1 MLFNNMYTLEW
12 FSKNLCLDKNP
23 SLLFKASDFKIYK
36 KELKNRL
43 GVYAIFSIKDQKY
56 YIGSSVNLYTRL
68 SEHLNYYSA
77 SAKKKEGK
85 FNSNKNLR
93 AALIKNGIENFY
105 IMILAFVD
113 SQNDSLHPRVIDPRV
128 SECLEPRVS
137 ECLEPRVSE
146 CLEPRVSEC
155 LEPRV
160 SDSGYSNGPVE
171 DLTPCLS
178 NNVSQSLYIS
188 ILDIEDYY
196 LQQVPKEKLFNIALN
211 SINTSGLSHRHTI
224 EARIKMSI
232 ASMGNVNGRGNKGYK
247 HSEETRHKMS
257 MAQMGHQRPL
267 GLKRSEEA
275 KEKMRL
281 AQQAR
286 RQREKDKKQP

>member
-77 SAKKKEGK
+77 SAKKKEGNFK
-85 FNSNKNLR
+85 YNSNKNLR
-93 AALIKNGIENFY
+93 AALIENGIENFY

-113 SQNDSLHPRVIDPRV
+113 SQNDLLHPRVIDPRV
-128 SECLEPRVS
+128 SECLEPRIS
-137 ECLEPRVSE
+137 ECLG
-146 CLEPRVSEC
+146 
-155 LEPRV
+155 PRV
-160 SDSGYSNGPVE
+160 SDSGPSNDVGITSRNGPVE

-178 NNVSQSLYIS
+178 NNVSQSLYVS

-275 KEKMRL
+275 KEKMRI